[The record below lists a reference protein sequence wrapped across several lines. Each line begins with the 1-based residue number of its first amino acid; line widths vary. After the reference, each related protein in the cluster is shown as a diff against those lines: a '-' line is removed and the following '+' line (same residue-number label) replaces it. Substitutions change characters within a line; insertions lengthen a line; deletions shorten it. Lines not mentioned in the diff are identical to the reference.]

1 MSNSHI
7 RGRFTSLQHISHK
20 RSFLINPAIEGNKS
34 DSLSLPYV
42 QCAAWHSTKTFE
54 LNHQTEVDPR
64 VRAAETTICLHSYFL
79 VENSRK
85 QTFGNLKSMEFLT
98 GICNFYLLLHI
109 LVREVCKYLQLVKQI
124 HARNVRPDSD
134 AKLSIYTNSKCKP
147 SDSEAKLR
155 KRSPSDSH
163 TFL

>member
-1 MSNSHI
+1 M
-7 RGRFTSLQHISHK
+7 
-20 RSFLINPAIEGNKS
+20 RSMAL
-34 DSLSLPYV
+34 
-42 QCAAWHSTKTFE
+42 HKTFE

-85 QTFGNLKSMEFLT
+85 QTFGNLKPMEFLT

-124 HARNVRPDSD
+124 RARNVRPYSD

-155 KRSPSDSH
+155 KRPPSDSH